1 VNSSAR
7 ERLAALEGAV
17 QALLSRVAEA
27 EASRAEAQARRDEVE
42 GLLREMSEGDAD
54 PAEMAKRLEALEAE
68 NEELRH
74 RIDEGLAGVD
84 RLLARIRFLEN
95 QR

>member
-54 PAEMAKRLEALEAE
+54 QAEMAKRLEALEAE